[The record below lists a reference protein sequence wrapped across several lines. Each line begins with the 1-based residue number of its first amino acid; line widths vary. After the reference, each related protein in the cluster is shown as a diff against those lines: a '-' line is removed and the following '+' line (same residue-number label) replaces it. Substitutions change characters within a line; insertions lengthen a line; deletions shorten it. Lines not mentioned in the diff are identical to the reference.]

1 MLSTPINQTI
11 LMKTEEEKMGND
23 YNVEFLMSNEDER
36 VFYVRPFSKEV
47 KDDLDRLMSDCGK
60 VSKAVTIT
68 EKNGTYAIS
77 TVEMITPSTFM
88 SSFWGMLCRKF
99 ISESKHVCIDPIN
112 KEKYYAVIMS
122 NQFIEPCG
130 RKLAA

>member
-1 MLSTPINQTI
+1 
-11 LMKTEEEKMGND
+11 MKQEEFKMGN
-23 YNVEFLMSNEDER
+23 YNVEFTMNDKEMR
-36 VFYVRPFSKEV
+36 VFYVRPFSEEV
-47 KDDLDRLMSDCGK
+47 QEDLERLMSDCGK

-68 EKNGTYAIS
+68 EKNGTYTIS

-99 ISESKHVCIDPIN
+99 MSESKRVCVDPIN
-112 KEKYYAVIMS
+112 NEKYYAVLIS
-122 NQFIEPCG
+122 DRFIEPCA